1 MVGRYKG
8 YFDRMQFQIEG
19 ATEETFDYDR
29 LAEILSNQM
38 FVGEYEELFNG
49 FALVGATSMECFN
62 DILRTF
68 ISRSSY
74 AGELTDTMST
84 ADMAEAVRM
93 TAHRA
98 KLEASGNMTLAR
110 IPEVAATGVDFISSG
125 ALTHSVKSADISM
138 DIVEPEK

>member
-1 MVGRYKG
+1 MAGSNLRKFKNPEVLRKFSFQRLLEMVGRYKG

-62 DILRTF
+62 DILRTDGHHVHGGYG
-68 ISRSSY
+68 S
-74 AGELTDTMST
+74 AGVS
-84 ADMAEAVRM
+84 
-93 TAHRA
+93 
-98 KLEASGNMTLAR
+98 
-110 IPEVAATGVDFISSG
+110 P
-125 ALTHSVKSADISM
+125 
-138 DIVEPEK
+138 